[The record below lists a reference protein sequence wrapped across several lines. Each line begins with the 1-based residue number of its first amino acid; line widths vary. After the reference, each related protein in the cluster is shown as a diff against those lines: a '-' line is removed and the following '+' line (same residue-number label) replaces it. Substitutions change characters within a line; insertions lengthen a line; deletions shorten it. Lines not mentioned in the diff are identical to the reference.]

1 MALEIVK
8 LSAGGQGPQYT
19 VDRHLYLTED
29 RSRVVEESDPAMR
42 WLWATPGMQVPLAEA
57 ERLGAIKP
65 DSEAEPVD
73 DDAEQADAP
82 AKRRTPAQNKQR
94 KPRENKSTKDETEAP
109 PAEEE

>member
-8 LSAGGQGPQYT
+8 LSAGSQGPQYT

-29 RSRVVEESDPAMR
+29 KSKVVEEDDPSGR
-42 WLWATPGMQVPLAEA
+42 WLWATPGMQVPLGEA
-57 ERLGAIKP
+57 ERLGAVKAN
-65 DSEAEPVD
+65 SETESV
-73 DDAEQADAP
+73 EAP

-94 KPRENKSTKDETEAP
+94 RSHEDKSQKDTTEAP

>member
-8 LSAGGQGPQYT
+8 LSAGGQGPQHK
-19 VDRHLYLTED
+19 VDRHLYLTKD
-29 RSRVVEESDPAMR
+29 KDRVVEEGDPASR
-42 WLWATPGMQVPLAEA
+42 WLWATPGQMVPLAEA
-57 ERLGAIKP
+57 ERLGAVKP
-65 DSEAEPVD
+65 DSEAESVD